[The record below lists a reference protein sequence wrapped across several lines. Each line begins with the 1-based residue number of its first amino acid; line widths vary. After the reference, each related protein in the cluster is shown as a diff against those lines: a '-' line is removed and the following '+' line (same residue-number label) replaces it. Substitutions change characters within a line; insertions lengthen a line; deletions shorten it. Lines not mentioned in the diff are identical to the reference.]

1 MTAERLADSTR
12 SESAL
17 SWSGA
22 SLQGPTGST
31 MHIRYKRIAPWLMLA
46 AALAIGIGA
55 VAAVAIAESQRGDR
69 ASAAVDSGNAAQLA
83 QGEAL
88 YARQCAACHGTRLEG
103 QPNWQTVGPDGKVL
117 APPLDATGHGWQ
129 HTDDELF
136 RLVKFS
142 VTDVAP
148 AGYVSDMPEFADT
161 LSDDQV
167 RAVLAF
173 IQSRWPRDF
182 RAYQAMMTNPTAAQ
196 AASLGDDWRY
206 PPLCEEPS
214 RALAAARQQAAHQGA
229 PAPAAK

>member
-1 MTAERLADSTR
+1 MRRSTWLTLGLSGLA
-12 SESAL
+12 L
-17 SWSGA
+17 
-22 SLQGPTGST
+22 
-31 MHIRYKRIAPWLMLA
+31 LA
-46 AALAIGIGA
+46 
-55 VAAVAIAESQRGDR
+55 AAVAIAESER
-69 ASAAVDSGNAAQLA
+69 AGVAVEPGSAAQLA

-88 YARQCAACHGTRLEG
+88 YAQRCAACHGTRLEG

-142 VTDVAP
+142 VKDVAP

-161 LSDDQV
+161 LSDDQI

-214 RALAAARQQAAHQGA
+214 RAVAAARQQAARNGA
-229 PAPAAK
+229 AAQ